1 MTVESSSRIALAV
14 ALLFAIAAVP
24 AIIAK
29 EKPRTRH
36 RKAPASVEK
45 TKGQPFWIA
54 LRTLPLPLLLRRS
67 ASRDRVFPGA
77 GVLQPTIGG
86 AGSLAGARPFNALQ
100 LPGAAC
106 NLILILA

>member
-1 MTVESSSRIALAV
+1 MTVESSRRIVLAV
-14 ALLFAIAAVP
+14 ALLFAVTAVP
-24 AIIAK
+24 QLA
-29 EKPRTRH
+29 PRKTGGRGTG
-36 RKAPASVEK
+36 KAPASVEK

-67 ASRDRVFPGA
+67 ASRDGVFPGA
-77 GVLQPTIGG
+77 GVLQPTIGA
-86 AGSLAGARPFNALQ
+86 AGSLAAARPFNALH